1 MELETI
7 KTIANV
13 IIYVLITLI
22 IIMLSIY
29 FAYIIKKKVNKK

>member
-7 KTIANV
+7 KAIANV

-29 FAYIIKKKVNKK
+29 FAYIIKKKVNKN

>member
-29 FAYIIKKKVNKK
+29 FAYIIKKKSK